1 MEQTPKILKLQNTFI
16 LPKYIDDNILED
28 LKTNF
33 GDRLDFIRPDE
44 DATLSYNFNEKKF
57 VFTTKFGKNKPSYLI
72 GNLVLDHRNGSPIIR
87 NNTINKDGMAIV
99 TYDRKQMF
107 GIKDSD
113 AREIAIK
120 LFDFLK
126 NKYDIDIKFSALNSS
141 LGYSQFY
148 FSFDHINPNIQIK
161 EPATLNKTVA
171 RFILDKK
178 ENFLIG
184 ENEFKH
190 LRELLDYERE
200 LTAKMAL
207 VFAMSN
213 QSIITKIIKE
223 QENFI
228 KTENFA
234 QGSYEHFVIEQMN
247 NKPEDANLTLSHMAL
262 YISNVISS
270 SSKARQFLFGKNDSD
285 ILNRSNVS
293 MAETAFQSMFKFYEN
308 YPQSSPTITK
318 FFDLLRNYS
327 IEKIN
332 TAIEQEDEISKI
344 LKNALTKKTNE
355 IVLLKTINSGIDE
368 IYDALQSDDLNYQ
381 NVAILANSKME
392 AGQKKWNNLAV
403 DTTNIAAKYRTMSYF
418 EYSNYGAKTF
428 LDISNVGEIPQDIF
442 LKFTKNCIGYIID
455 NASNKRNID
464 LPKIKINDNTIAYI
478 LGKDEQE
485 KINVTY
491 DSVNDMITDENILI
505 ANDSAAIAYQMPLS
519 TVRNNFLEFEKNFES
534 RNVERNYIESKRAI
548 NEVFKIANEWG
559 ESKIIPIHYNTNPF
573 NQSPHIIN
581 PNKNTFTEFDKV
593 IELYQKEVFSTEA
606 KGYDLS
612 NPSENKVNPRITFMF
627 RGATDNLGV
636 PMFYD
641 LESEKNKELF
651 FKIATNAIM
660 NYSNKADLSQE
671 QISKMIKQ
679 TANIVFDEDVKTAIL
694 TGDSV
699 IEVRPEITP
708 KNIPVEY
715 LTFATKDYKNK
726 GTLPVPY
733 NFFVEEAKK
742 LGYISLDKNRL
753 KIPKL
758 VKETTKTLLE
768 HICEYGEAVCK
779 SIAKTA
785 DISIEKIQETAKNIL
800 LDTKTNPCAEQ
811 NMDTGF
817 NVKSKSDILASNNA
831 DIVKN
836 MTFLLEVAEKYYKTY
851 CKYPTINE
859 IKEDIFKHE
868 PFTKVSLGTKS
879 QIEICLDNLYDS
891 CAREDKKDKYQE
903 NIQIFKDIVKAA
915 YESKGKVQDPDKQ
928 ANDSAK
934 DLEVAILR
942 ATKIRDGVVQDAIDR
957 VALSLIHHENF
968 KILQKEFNKLEAD
981 YQILIKDKTLSKE
994 ARTKIIEAFNISAGN
1009 IIGLVQ
1015 DAYFA
1020 RFSAKDKS
1028 DTVLQPASVNKLR
1041 MFQAQSALNM
1051 IFLDPNKREIS
1062 AEAPPRTGK
1071 TRMVLLALMLAGT
1084 GIFYGQKKNLD
1095 DIIEQ
1100 VIDMSPE
1107 MVGLLGLQNYK
1118 DTYKF
1123 YNNDMITYYFGKTPV
1138 ASIPKILYDKGLLQ
1152 EVVSSKNNLDTKHN
1166 LSNIF
1171 SKEIHS
1177 MLSASAD
1184 FINKHSE
1191 AKLAKEFKLKENS
1204 TKNPFYALYDEM
1216 KQIAQATYKQNLF
1229 ANEEEKNNL
1238 FYAPAV
1244 AAMTLYTAKLYDD
1257 GYIIDDDI
1265 KSVKTEILEWYSDIV
1280 AKIKNTDNVRLV
1292 IASKNDPNNELPNE
1306 SVFKA
1311 IADRN
1316 KDLNTKTIGKA
1327 INKNSSLKINGGIYE
1342 LDINENAEE
1351 NESFPF
1357 VFNTLNDPKIQNIK
1371 QECLDNI
1378 DLTKNSTL
1386 RKMGEKNTL
1395 VVIPNWTLENKN
1407 KEKNPEVSSKKIL
1420 QELMGNVGF
1429 NSPTTFSKIILEA
1442 YKEAIVKFFMQEGFD
1457 RQTAQRGL
1465 TDFLENNGFVQNLTN
1480 FADQIYRSLG
1490 NLDDKLIKN
1499 LSIGINDIMKD
1510 NEPLT
1515 AYKIKIDNKILED
1528 YSSEFSQQFRRAM
1541 VNIDLDVDKKEQ
1553 LIAQLEAINENIA
1566 QVYNKNMFKKHYE
1579 LSCLPVL
1586 KTNKRYEIDSP
1597 RDIAHRLDAKNEANS
1612 VTFNFAVLSD
1622 SFYHRSILKG
1632 ETGMLHFTKFQLTGK
1647 KYDFDSNTIKPNA
1660 LKNYEASMTI
1670 SRNPQ
1675 NNAGL
1680 GSVFKVE
1687 QTNDIYQYFTR
1698 QETQKNK
1705 NKKGQKRE
1713 VSINSRT
1720 LVTEIEGFGIKPNI
1734 VAIDESHKE
1743 TGEATIK
1750 SITNVDKVIRV
1761 SGTPKIEL
1769 PSQFSI
1775 LDIRSPIAGLL
1786 ISLYRTFPR
1795 ELNDISKG
1803 CVAKLRKDNFLDRD
1817 VIKRAILNIPDIEK
1831 HLIKYGI
1838 ENFDVVDPGKILTS
1852 TPENIKKFITE
1863 TLAKEL
1869 NELSDFMYSVIKGV
1883 KDDIASSLK
1892 SGQKLGNADVP
1903 NFIYDSK
1910 VFLDKYLQSEKADKK
1925 FEVKKLCLAARV
1937 AGVHF
1942 QDAQQKEILRVTYP
1956 TRNAYNVLT
1965 EENLPY
1971 SDEDR
1976 YINLCHSPEYYP
1988 NFFHSLYAY
1997 SYTNKLSSMKNRID
2011 IVVDAFFDS
2020 LKNTDEMENGQNI
2033 KGIKNDQENTIAD
2046 QNREKLKNEIAKS
2059 GLDISYEELI
2069 VTNTITPDTSAQE
2082 LTKELLKNN
2091 GNLPDLEN
2099 QSEKLSKKIQFIK
2112 EHIVPAIAPII
2123 NSSEYYNSIVP
2134 VADAILDDETKQYAY
2149 STLAGYPYT
2158 VMFNKNLVANDEMS
2172 YEANLY
2178 IDNECTLRK
2187 KETDEKMFFNFDL
2200 VFDEDS
2206 IRRFF
2211 PFLNDAIDSSKFKP
2225 FTDKISCSNTKSAYY
2240 AYDLLSNGTLNAII
2254 RKEDNKKFP
2263 VFTERI
2269 ATNLLANLKVLE
2281 ETIKKQNMAITNG
2294 EIPQQ
2299 KTIFSLAT
2307 DQRVQGI
2314 LKSIDKSYLKSQYN
2328 IDFVLVT
2335 KTDDF
2340 QPAINQLNEQNK
2352 NPDILILP
2360 TQQVAEGTQVYNDN
2374 KGCSMVFADGKEF
2387 HKNIATGI
2395 QAISRILTPQLR
2407 EKYEKNG
2414 IFTFEPIFLGKTMNF
2429 NTRGSKFSVAGLARI
2444 FETMAKSSTISGK
2457 DLEYLNTTMGDS
2469 VVIKAK
2475 ESNAIAILQYILD
2488 AYANEGSP
2496 NLNTS
2501 ASFAEISSKMLD
2513 KIIEKDLSNTIKPD
2527 LKDKLAEIIDDQR
2540 IKDLIG
2546 LTPPD
2551 DNNLKGPNIS

>member
-1 MEQTPKILKLQNTFI
+1 MEQTTEQLKFKSTFI

-28 LKTNF
+28 LRTNF
-33 GDRLDFIRPDE
+33 GDKLDFIRPDE
-44 DATLSYNFNEKKF
+44 DATLSYSFADKKF
-57 VFTTKFGKNKPSYLI
+57 VFTTDFGQKKQTYLI
-72 GNLVLDHRNGSPIIR
+72 GNLVLDHKNGLPIIR
-87 NNTINKDGMAIV
+87 NNTINKDGLAIV

-113 AREIAIK
+113 TRELAIK

-126 NKYDIDIKFSALNSS
+126 DKYDIDIKFSALNSS

-148 FSFDHINPNIQIK
+148 FSFDYINPNIQIK

-178 ENFLIG
+178 ENFSIG

-200 LTAKMAL
+200 LTTKMAL
-207 VFAMSN
+207 IFALSN
-213 QSIITKIIKE
+213 QSIITKIIRE

-228 KTENFA
+228 NTENFA
-234 QGSYEHFVIEQMN
+234 QGSYKHFVIEAMKN
-247 NKPEDANLTLSHMAL
+247 NPEGANHALSQMAL
-262 YISNVISS
+262 YISNMISGNS
-270 SSKARQFLFGKNDSD
+270 VARRFLCGKNNDD
-285 ILNRSNVS
+285 ILNRNASNVS
-293 MAETAFQSMFKFYEN
+293 ESAFQSVFKFYEN

-318 FFDLLRNYS
+318 FLDLLQNYS
-327 IEKIN
+327 IEKLN
-332 TAIEQEDEISKI
+332 SAIEQEDEISKI

-355 IVLLKTINSGIDE
+355 IVLLQTINSGIDT
-368 IYDALQSDDLNYQ
+368 IYDTLQIDDANYQ
-381 NVAILANSKME
+381 NVAILANSKTE
-392 AGQKKWNNLAV
+392 SGQKKWNNITI
-403 DTTNIAAKYRTMSYF
+403 DTTNIAPKYRTMSYF

-428 LDISNVGEIPQDIF
+428 LDLSNVGEIPQDVF
-442 LKFTKNCIGYIID
+442 LKFTKNRIGYIID
-455 NASNKRNID
+455 NASNERNID
-464 LPKIKINDNTIAYI
+464 LPKIKINDDTVAYI

-491 DSVNDMITDENILI
+491 NSVDDMIMDENVSI

-534 RNVERNYIESKRAI
+534 RNVERKYIESKKAI
-548 NEVFKIANEWG
+548 NEVAKIANEWG
-559 ESKIIPIHYNTNPF
+559 ESKIIPIHYNTNPY

-612 NPSENKVNPRITFMF
+612 NPSENKVDPRITFMF

-641 LESEKNKELF
+641 LESEKNKEIF
-651 FKIATNAIM
+651 FKIATNAIID
-660 NYSNKADLSQE
+660 YGNKAGLSRE
-671 QISKMIKQ
+671 QKTKMIKQ

-708 KNIPVEY
+708 KNIPIEY

-726 GTLPVPY
+726 ATLPVPY

-742 LGYISLDKNRL
+742 LGYILLDKNRL

-758 VKETTKTLLE
+758 VKETAKTLLN
-768 HICEYGEAVCK
+768 HICEYGEAISG
-779 SIAKTA
+779 SIANTT
-785 DISIEKIQETAKNIL
+785 DVSIEQIREAAKNIL
-800 LDTKTNPCAEQ
+800 LDGKTNPCAEQ

-868 PFTKVSLGTKS
+868 PLTKATLGLRNR
-879 QIEICLDNLYDS
+879 IEICLDNLYDS
-891 CAREDKKDKYQE
+891 CAKEDKKDEYQE
-903 NIQIFKDIVKAA
+903 NMQIFKDIVKSE
-915 YESKGKVQDPDKQ
+915 YESKGKVQDPEKL

-934 DLEVAILR
+934 KLEVAILR
-942 ATKIRDGVVQDAIDR
+942 ATKIRDNVVQDSVDR
-957 VALSLIHHENF
+957 VAFALIHHENF

-981 YQILIKDKTLSKE
+981 YQNLIKDKTLSKE
-994 ARTKIIEAFNISAGN
+994 TKAKIIEAFNLSAGN

-1051 IFLDPNKREIS
+1051 IFLDPNKKEIS

-1071 TRMVLLALMLAGT
+1071 TRMVLLALMLAGV
-1084 GIFYGQKKNLD
+1084 GVFYGQKKNLD

-1100 VIDMSPE
+1100 VVDMSPE

-1138 ASIPKILYDKGLLQ
+1138 ASIPTILYDKGLLE

-1166 LSNIF
+1166 LFNVF

-1191 AKLAKEFKLKENS
+1191 AKLSKEFRSKEIS
-1204 TKNPFYALYDEM
+1204 TQNPFYALYDEM
-1216 KQIAQATYKQNLF
+1216 KQIAQKTYKQDLF

-1244 AAMTLYTAKLYDD
+1244 SAMTLYTAKLYDD
-1257 GYIIDDDI
+1257 GYITDDNVE
-1265 KSVKTEILEWYSDIV
+1265 SAKTGLLEWYSNVV
-1280 AKIKNTDNVRLV
+1280 AKIKNTNNVRLV

-1311 IADRN
+1311 IAERN
-1316 KDLNTKTIGKA
+1316 KDLNTKTIGKS

-1342 LDINENAEE
+1342 LNIDEKAED
-1351 NESFPF
+1351 NESFPY
-1357 VFNTLNDPKIQNIK
+1357 VFNSLNDPQIQNIK
-1371 QECLDNI
+1371 QNCLDNI
-1378 DLTKNSTL
+1378 ALTSNSTL

-1395 VVIPNWTLENKN
+1395 VIIPNWTLENGN
-1407 KEKNPEVSSKKIL
+1407 KVKNPEASSKKIL
-1420 QELMGNVGF
+1420 QELMGIAGQNT
-1429 NSPTTFSKIILEA
+1429 PTTFTKIILDT
-1442 YKEAIVKFFMQEGFD
+1442 YKETIVKFFMKEGVD
-1457 RQTAQRGL
+1457 RQAAQRGL
-1465 TDFLENNGFVQNLTN
+1465 NEFLENNGFVQNLTN
-1480 FADQIYRSLG
+1480 FTEHIYRSLG

-1499 LSIGINDIMKD
+1499 LSVGINDITKD

-1528 YSSEFSQQFRRAM
+1528 YSAEFSQQIRHAL
-1541 VNIDLDVDKKEQ
+1541 VNANLDVDKKEQ
-1553 LIAQLEAINENIA
+1553 LIAQLEAVNENIA
-1566 QVYNKNMFKKHYE
+1566 QVYNENMFKKHYE

-1586 KTNKRYEIDSP
+1586 KLSKKYEIDSP

-1612 VTFNFAVLSD
+1612 ISFNFAVLSD
-1622 SFYHRSILKG
+1622 SFYHRSILDAK
-1632 ETGMLHFTKFQLTGK
+1632 TGMLHFTKFQLTGK
-1647 KYDFDSNTIKPNA
+1647 KYDFDSNTIQPNA

-1698 QETQKNK
+1698 QETQKN
-1705 NKKGQKRE
+1705 NNRKGQKAE

-1720 LVTEIEGFGIKPNI
+1720 LVTEIEDFGIKPNI

-1750 SITNVDKVIRV
+1750 SITNVDKVVKV

-1803 CVAKLRKDNFLDRD
+1803 CVDKFRKDNVLDRD

-1831 HLIKYGI
+1831 HLMKYGI
-1838 ENFDVVDPGKILTS
+1838 ENLDVIDPGKILTS
-1852 TPENIKKFITE
+1852 SPDAIKKFITE

-1869 NELSDFMYSVIKGV
+1869 NDLADFMHSVIKGV
-1883 KDDIASSLK
+1883 KDDIVSSIRN
-1892 SGQKLGNADVP
+1892 GQRLGNADVP

-1910 VFLDKYLQSEKADKK
+1910 VFLDKYLQSEKADTK
-1925 FEVKKLCLAARV
+1925 FDVKKLCLAARV

-1942 QDAQQKEILRVTYP
+1942 QDGQQKEILRVTYP
-1956 TRNAYNVLT
+1956 TRNAYNVLS

-1971 SDEDR
+1971 SDENR
-1976 YINLCHSPEYYP
+1976 HVNLCNSPEYYP
-1988 NFFHSLYAY
+1988 NFFHSLYSY
-1997 SYTNKLSSMKNRID
+1997 SYLNKLSSMKNRID

-2020 LKNTDEMENGQNI
+2020 LKNTDEMENNQI
-2033 KGIKNDQENTIAD
+2033 LKNDQENTVAD
-2046 QNREKLKNEIAKS
+2046 ENRAKLKSEIDKS
-2059 GLDISYEELI
+2059 GLDISYEELM
-2069 VTNTITPDTSAQE
+2069 VTNTKTPDTSAQE

-2099 QSEKLSKKIQFIK
+2099 KSEKLSKKIQFIK
-2112 EHIVPAIAPII
+2112 EHIIPAIAPII
-2123 NSSEYYNSIVP
+2123 NSSEYYDRITPIANT
-2134 VADAILDDETKQYAY
+2134 ILHDETKNYAY
-2149 STLAGYPYT
+2149 STIAGYPYT
-2158 VMFNKNLVANDEMS
+2158 IMFNKNLVANDEIS
-2172 YEANLY
+2172 YEADLY
-2178 IDNECTLRK
+2178 IDNKCTLRK
-2187 KETDEKMFFNFDL
+2187 NHTDEKMFFSFYVL
-2200 VFDEDS
+2200 FDENS
-2206 IRRFF
+2206 MRRFF
-2211 PFLNDAIDSSKFKP
+2211 PLLNDAIDSSKFKP
-2225 FTDKISCSNTKSAYY
+2225 FKDKISCSNTKSAYY
-2240 AYDLLSNGTLNAII
+2240 AYDLLSSGMLNAIV
-2254 RKEDNKKFP
+2254 RKEDDKKFP

-2269 ATNLLANLKVLE
+2269 ATNLLANLKILE
-2281 ETIKKQNMAITNG
+2281 ETIRQQNIAMSNG
-2294 EIPQQ
+2294 KVPPR

-2307 DQRVQGI
+2307 DQRVQGV
-2314 LKSIDKSYLKSQYN
+2314 LKSIDKDYLKRQYN

-2340 QPAINQLNEQNK
+2340 QPTINQLNEQNK

-2360 TQQVAEGTQVYNDN
+2360 TQQVAEGTQIYNDN
-2374 KGCSMVFADGKEF
+2374 KGSCMVFADGKEF
-2387 HKNIATGI
+2387 HKDIATGI

-2407 EKYEKNG
+2407 QKYEKNG
-2414 IFTFEPIFLGKTMNF
+2414 IFTFEPIFLGKTISF
-2429 NTRGSKFSVAGLARI
+2429 NTRGSGFTVAELARK
-2444 FETMAKSSTISGK
+2444 FEMIAQSDTITGK
-2457 DLEYLNTTMGDS
+2457 DLEDLNASLGGS
-2469 VVIKAK
+2469 ISIKEK

-2501 ASFAEISSKMLD
+2501 ASFAEISSKLLD
-2513 KIIEKDLSNTIKPD
+2513 KIVEKTLSNEIDPKIE
-2527 LKDKLAEIIDDQR
+2527 DKLAQIIDDQYIR
-2540 IKDLIG
+2540 DLIG
-2546 LTPPD
+2546 LIPPD